1 MTGSEL
7 NKKRKW
13 GENDVAVEMQRM
25 ATAHYAIAKAEPGKL
40 GYVKLNKILWYS
52 DLEHYRWHGVSIT
65 GLKHYTR
72 TPWGPMSREISRAV
86 FCLVKERKV
95 AERTKV
101 SKYPGIE
108 MISLERPDFAALTA
122 EQIDI
127 IDQMTEIITPLTVN
141 QLIQMTRDDRLWQE
155 LKNHEAMPVG
165 TGSVITLRPTS
176 LATSEGSH

>member
-1 MTGSEL
+1 
-7 NKKRKW
+7 
-13 GENDVAVEMQRM
+13 
-25 ATAHYAIAKAEPGKL
+25 
-40 GYVKLNKILWYS
+40 
-52 DLEHYRWHGVSIT
+52 
-65 GLKHYTR
+65 
-72 TPWGPMSREISRAV
+72 MSREISRAV

-108 MISLERPDFAALTA
+108 MISLEQPDFAALTA

-127 IDQMTEIITPLTVN
+127 VDQMTEIITPLTVN